1 MQKLLLATVALAVL
15 SATVPAKAAY
25 RFTGSGKIG
34 TYFAGHGADRS
45 IGSGDN
51 MCYFV
56 STSDIGKRILRLCP
70 VGTTCRVSA
79 DVVNDRFS
87 PIITKLYSVD
97 RVK

>member
-1 MQKLLLATVALAVL
+1 MKKLLLTTAIVTLTCA
-15 SATVPAKAAY
+15 SAQAGDRLTC
-25 RFTGSGKIG
+25 SGKIG

-56 STSDIGKRILRLCP
+56 STSDIGKRILSTCP
-70 VGTTCRVSA
+70 VGTTCRISA

-87 PIITKLYSVD
+87 SIITKLYSVG
-97 RVK
+97 RVGK